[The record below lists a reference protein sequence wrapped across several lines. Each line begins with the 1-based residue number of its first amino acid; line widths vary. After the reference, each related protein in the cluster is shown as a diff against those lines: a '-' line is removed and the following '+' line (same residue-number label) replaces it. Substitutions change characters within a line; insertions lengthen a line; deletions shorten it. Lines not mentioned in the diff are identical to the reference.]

1 MAGPTRQHAHKKQQ
15 ERVTLLCSSNIQTG
29 TVGAF
34 AAYLFVY
41 RRYLERQDPDN
52 GLGTTKDLS
61 FHAGVDRDSN
71 LPLFTKSFAD
81 GFVLLDAAK
90 EEPEPERAWCCCC
103 WRYVEEKREI
113 LQRWKEFTPVIG
125 ALNRALIS
133 RAVEEEKKSNR
144 RIPLHRASTFGFHGT
159 NWKDL

>member
-1 MAGPTRQHAHKKQQ
+1 MHIKSSKK
-15 ERVTLLCSSNIQTG
+15 ESTLLCSSNIQTG

-81 GFVLLDAAK
+81 GFVLL
-90 EEPEPERAWCCCC
+90 EMLL
-103 WRYVEEKREI
+103 KRSQSQSV
-113 LQRWKEFTPVIG
+113 LGVVVVG
-125 ALNRALIS
+125 
-133 RAVEEEKKSNR
+133 
-144 RIPLHRASTFGFHGT
+144 GM
-159 NWKDL
+159 